1 VDFTNTIIIM
11 TSNMGSDVISNKMD
25 EVEGHLSDAQQ
36 QELEETVLKMLR
48 KQLKP
53 EFLNRIDD
61 VVMFQS
67 LSREH
72 IREIVEIQFQRVQ
85 RIAEKSHHL
94 TLTLSDEAKD
104 WLADRGYDPAFGA
117 RPLKRVMKRHVSNG
131 LSEALLE
138 GFVDDGDQV
147 RIELAS
153 DESGL
158 TFERVMPG
166 ADDAA
171 GAAEAG
177 GDGAATVDA

>member
-1 VDFTNTIIIM
+1 M
-11 TSNMGSDVISNKMD
+11 
-25 EVEGHLSDAQQ
+25 
-36 QELEETVLKMLR
+36 
-48 KQLKP
+48 
-53 EFLNRIDD
+53 
-61 VVMFQS
+61 
-67 LSREH
+67 
-72 IREIVEIQFQRVQ
+72 
-85 RIAEKSHHL
+85 
-94 TLTLSDEAKD
+94 SDEAKD

-158 TFERVMPG
+158 TFERVLPG